1 MLLCWLRTDWPCC
14 FAIFT
19 FCGLLVVGFMWL
31 MVLVPVGGRYGIIS
45 CGRFGPSAMGVWL

>member
-1 MLLCWLRTDWPCC
+1 LRTDWPCC